1 MSQSI
6 SLFSGY
12 NQKENRTTNYCLLV
26 LKLLYEENPKFLSE
40 VISTIVDETVG
51 NYVGVSFLQQQGKK
65 TSVPDGLIRQMPF
78 TIYIEAKNYDWFYDE
93 QLEQHLRNLN
103 DEVKGAKVLLALS
116 NFESSDL
123 SRFDPLQQHIEAM
136 YRDEIF
142 FNTVSFDEFLQ
153 AVRSPQIPKN
163 LADIIEDFAAYLDGQ
178 GLLSSWQ
185 NTLDV
190 VNCARIPDDILVHHV
205 YMCPATSGHYS
216 HKRCRYFGMYR
227 SKAVEQV
234 ALIKGLVELESTTKG
249 IVKWKNVDAPD
260 ADLVAE
266 ARASHQAGRP
276 GYFPI
281 RVFVLDNLYP
291 TTFIKSTSGGMQG
304 SKQYFDV
311 SRLNVTTADE
321 LSQKLNGKSWK
332 DLNA

>member
-1 MSQSI
+1 MSQPI

-26 LKLLYEENPKFLSE
+26 LKLLYDENPKFLSE
-40 VISTIVDETVG
+40 VLGTLVEETVG
-51 NYVGVSFLQQQGKK
+51 SYVGVSFLQQQGKK

-93 QLEQHLRNLN
+93 QLEQHLRNLDN
-103 DEVKGAKVLLALS
+103 EVQGAKILLALS

-123 SRFDPLQQHIEAM
+123 CRFDPLRQHIAAK
-136 YRDEIF
+136 YRDDIF
-142 FNTVSFDEFLQ
+142 FAAVSFDDFLR
-153 AVRSPQIPKN
+153 AVRSPQIPEN

-178 GLLSSWQ
+178 NLLSSWQ

-190 VNCARIPDDILVHHV
+190 VNCAAIPDDILVHHV
-205 YMCPATSGHYS
+205 YMCPTKGGSYS

-227 SKAVEQV
+227 NKAVEQV
-234 ALIKGLVELESTTKG
+234 ALIKGLVELESANEG
-249 IVKWKNVDAPD
+249 AVKWKNVDAPD
-260 ADLVAE
+260 AELIAE
-266 ARASHQAGRP
+266 ARVSHQAGRP
-276 GYFPI
+276 DFFPV
-281 RVFVLDNLYP
+281 RVFVLDDLYP
-291 TTFIKSTSGGMQG
+291 TTFIKNTSGGMQG

-311 SRLNVTTADE
+311 SRLNMTTAEE
-321 LSQKLNGKSWK
+321 LAQGLSGKSWK